1 MLGSDFGEIVTAG
14 QALKAAGYT
23 VRDLQEYL
31 LQYNT
36 TISVSSLSKY
46 LKASSVQYGRSD
58 VWEGITSFMAE
69 HDVPWNDEW

>member
-1 MLGSDFGEIVTAG
+1 MLGA
-14 QALKAAGYT
+14 YT
-23 VRDLQEYL
+23 VDTMSAYDILRHEGFSAKDVQDYL
-31 LQYNT
+31 ADHDMK
-36 TISVSSLSKY
+36 ISLSCLRNY